1 MRSNASPRGS
11 TGRAAGA
18 ALVLLAMAAA
28 PVGPAASAGAGAV
41 AGHVRITKNGGPKG
55 DRSQVV
61 VYLEGVPEPAR
72 GAGAPAGAATKIRQ
86 RDNTF
91 WPGLVVVR
99 RGESVEFP
107 NEDKVFH
114 NVFSV
119 SEAAKF
125 DLGLYK
131 SGTSKVVTFREPGV
145 VNVYCNIHPEM
156 VAEILVVDT
165 SHYAITAADGSF
177 RIPGVPPGK
186 YGIVA
191 WQAHGEPRRGAV
203 TVASGATAEVSF
215 DLEEVEVSR
224 RHLRKDNT
232 PYGRYK

>member
-1 MRSNASPRGS
+1 MRTTTKILAL
-11 TGRAAGA
+11 
-18 ALVLLAMAAA
+18 ALVIIAS
-28 PVGPAASAGAGAV
+28 GPSSGAGTGAV
-41 AGHVRITKNGGPKG
+41 AGHVRITRNGGPKG

-72 GAGAPAGAATKIRQ
+72 AGATATIRQ
-86 RDNTF
+86 RDNAF
-91 WPGLVVVR
+91 FPGLLVVR
-99 RGESVEFP
+99 RGDQVEFP

-119 SEAAKF
+119 SEAARF

-131 SGTSKVVTFREPGV
+131 SGSSKVVTFREPGV
-145 VNVYCNIHPEM
+145 IDVYCNIHPEM
-156 VAEILVVDT
+156 VAKILVVDT
-165 SHYAITAADGSF
+165 SHYAITGPDGSF
-177 RIPGVPPGK
+177 RIAGVPPGK

-191 WQAHGEPRRGAV
+191 WQAHGEPRRGTV
-203 TVASGATAEVSF
+203 TVTAGATAEASF

>member
-1 MRSNASPRGS
+1 MRR
-11 TGRAAGA
+11 RATTLRSRLHAGGAGA
-18 ALVLLAMAAA
+18 ALVALSVVAMFTAAA
-28 PVGPAASAGAGAV
+28 AAGTGAV
-41 AGHVRITKNGGPKG
+41 AGHVRITKNGGQKD

-61 VYLEGVPEPAR
+61 VYMEGVPEPAR
-72 GAGAPAGAATKIRQ
+72 GAAGSAPKIRQ
-86 RDNTF
+86 RDNAF
-91 WPGLVVVR
+91 SPGLLVVR
-99 RGESVEFP
+99 RGDSVEFP

-119 SEAAKF
+119 SEAARF

-145 VNVYCNIHPEM
+145 VDVYCNIHPEM
-156 VAEILVVDT
+156 VAKILVVDT
-165 SHYAITAADGSF
+165 SHYAITGADGSF
-177 RIPGVPPGK
+177 RIAGVPAGK

-191 WQAHGEPRRGAV
+191 WQAHGEPRRGTV
-203 TVASGATAEVSF
+203 TVSPGATAEVTF
-215 DLEEVEVSR
+215 ELEEVESSR